1 MLNWECI
8 DKKLIEAAQHWA
20 RRPSKARQDPK
31 FDDPPE
37 WQAAIEAREQ
47 ELKKDDDVDD
57 GYFAV
62 WPENWDAVIVFCNLR
77 HCWRVDTMSGGY
89 LGLDRPA
96 IESTLRLM
104 DIKKKKHTAI
114 FEKLMIME
122 DAALGVLN
130 K

>member
-1 MLNWECI
+1 MQPRESSK
-8 DKKLIEAAQHWA
+8 KKLIEAAQHWA
-20 RRPSKARQDPK
+20 RRPSRKKQDPA

-47 ELKKDDDVDD
+47 ELKKDADVDD
-57 GYFAV
+57 EYFAV
-62 WPENWDAVIVFCNLR
+62 WAENWDAVIVFCNLR
-77 HCWRVDTMSGGY
+77 HCWRIDAMSGSY
-89 LGLDRPA
+89 LGLDRTA

-104 DIKKKKHTAI
+104 RVKKKNHTKI
-114 FEKLMIME
+114 FEQLMIME